1 MHHHRE
7 MTHSRVLLVPG
18 LGGSGPTHWQTLWAA
33 EHGYDSVEQRD
44 WAAPDLDEWVATLDA
59 AVHAG
64 DEVVLVGHSLG
75 CHTIAHWAAAL
86 PSDRVI
92 AALLVAP
99 PDIDYAVHNGAPE
112 IAGFGPPAAV
122 ELPFPTTVVL
132 SRTDPWG
139 TYAAGSALATV
150 WGARLID
157 VGDQGHLNVASGHG
171 PWPEGHSILTTI
183 LTKRS
188 AAADETPGGS

>member
-1 MHHHRE
+1 
-7 MTHSRVLLVPG
+7 MTHSLVLLVPG
-18 LGGSGPTHWQTLWAA
+18 LGGSGPTRLADPWAA

-139 TYAAGSALATV
+139 TYTAGSALATV

-188 AAADETPGGS
+188 AAADETPSGS